1 MNQLKKLVSDFL
13 KSTNDYADITHDY
26 FRAINRSIK
35 QGDIEEGNDAGYT
48 YELGNILEVMDQQRR
63 RFPGARLL
71 CSAGWRYH
79 LRERHSHFKKLFT

>member
-48 YELGNILEVMDQQRR
+48 YELGNILEVMDQQR
-63 RFPGARLL
+63 FPNDYEKLSKLNKLL
-71 CSAGWRYH
+71 EA
-79 LRERHSHFKKLFT
+79 LEDLL